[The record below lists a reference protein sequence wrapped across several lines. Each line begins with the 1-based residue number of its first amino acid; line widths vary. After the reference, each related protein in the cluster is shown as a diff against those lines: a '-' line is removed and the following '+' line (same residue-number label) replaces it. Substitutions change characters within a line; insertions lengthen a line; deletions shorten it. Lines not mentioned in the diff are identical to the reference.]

1 MNILI
6 ICGHG
11 NGDVG
16 ATSNIN
22 GITRKEASVVRNFV
36 PILKQAL
43 LEKGN
48 NVTIYNKDKN
58 AYEELKH
65 NKKAIDF
72 SKYDSVIELHCN
84 SSVNNYYMKDGKNIG
99 CEVYYPS
106 LSNGENIKFLKS
118 LIYKVSMSSGLKNR
132 GVKVGPF
139 LVINTAYSQGCKNA
153 CLLELFFIN
162 DLDDICLYKKHKY
175 DIANAISECY
185 SNNPFKIKI
194 KTDNTPIYID
204 YKRNVKHATKVN
216 KNEVF
221 TIVETVN
228 YNGIVF
234 GKLKSG
240 IGYINLNSGVII

>member
-16 ATSNIN
+16 AMSKIN
-22 GITRKEASVVRNFV
+22 GITRKEAAIVRNFA

-43 LEKGN
+43 IEKGN
-48 NVTIYNKDKN
+48 NVTIYNTDKN

-84 SSVNNYYMKDGKNIG
+84 SSSNKYYKTDGKNIG

-106 LSNGENIKFLKS
+106 LANGENIKFLET
-118 LIYKVSMSSGLKNR
+118 LIYKVSLASGLKNR
-132 GVKVGPF
+132 GVNVGHL
-139 LVINTAYSQGCKNA
+139 LVINNAYSQGCKNA
-153 CLLELFFIN
+153 YLLELFFIN
-162 DLDDICLYKKHKY
+162 DIDDICLYKKHKH
-175 DIANAISECY
+175 DIATAISDCY
-185 SNNPFKIKI
+185 SNKPFLIKI
-194 KTDNTPIYID
+194 KSDNTPIYID
-204 YKRNVKHATKVN
+204 YKRNVKHSTKVN

-221 TIVETVN
+221 TIVETAN
-228 YNGIVF
+228 YNGVVF

-240 IGYINLNSGVII
+240 IGYINLNSGVVI

>member
-6 ICGHG
+6 VCGHG
-11 NGDVG
+11 SNDVG
-16 ATSNIN
+16 AMSKIN
-22 GITRKEASVVRNFV
+22 GITRKEATVVRNFA

-43 LEKGN
+43 IEKGN

-72 SKYDSVIELHCN
+72 SKYDSLIELHCN
-84 SSVNNYYMKDGKNIG
+84 SSANNYYMSDGKNKG

-118 LIYKVSMSSGLKNR
+118 IIYKVSMASGLKNR
-132 GVKVGPF
+132 GVKTGHF

-162 DLDDICLYKKHKY
+162 DLDDICLYKKHKQ
-175 DIANAISECY
+175 DIANAIAECY
-185 SNNPFKIKI
+185 SNKPFMIRIKS
-194 KTDNTPIYID
+194 DNTTVYID
-204 YKRNVKHATKVN
+204 YKRKIKHSTKFN
-216 KNEVF
+216 KNEVY
-221 TIVETVN
+221 TIVETIK
-228 YNGIVF
+228 YNGVVF
-234 GKLKSG
+234 GKVKDSDC
-240 IGYINLNSGVII
+240 YINLNSGVII

>member
-22 GITRKEASVVRNFV
+22 GIARKEASVVRNFA

-72 SKYDSVIELHCN
+72 SKYDSVLELHCN
-84 SSVNNYYMKDGKNIG
+84 SSANNYYMKDGKNIG

-106 LSNGENIKFLKS
+106 
-118 LIYKVSMSSGLKNR
+118 
-132 GVKVGPF
+132 
-139 LVINTAYSQGCKNA
+139 
-153 CLLELFFIN
+153 
-162 DLDDICLYKKHKY
+162 
-175 DIANAISECY
+175 
-185 SNNPFKIKI
+185 
-194 KTDNTPIYID
+194 
-204 YKRNVKHATKVN
+204 
-216 KNEVF
+216 
-221 TIVETVN
+221 
-228 YNGIVF
+228 
-234 GKLKSG
+234 
-240 IGYINLNSGVII
+240 